1 MPYTHAKQTAQEPMK
16 VMVLCIDNM
25 RALATFGGSELLLA
39 ICFYSFSGVNNSLN
53 NRITDSVV
61 SFADFYGVPSGPKFK
76 VRIRYRS
83 FRILVYFH
91 NWSFNFLY
99 FTLLLTIQ
107 LLCFVL

>member
-1 MPYTHAKQTAQEPMK
+1 MDGMINDKEEIK
-16 VMVLCIDNM
+16 
-25 RALATFGGSELLLA
+25 LAFH
-39 ICFYSFSGVNNSLN
+39 
-53 NRITDSVV
+53 SV
-61 SFADFYGVPSGPKFK
+61 SDYGVPSGPKFK